1 MSEPAHRLLDDLDVR
16 SQYVQPRPPVFFNS
30 ISGPLLDN
38 LIWRNILRRG
48 LWLWTLYH
56 CNLCNLNVALNK
68 MMMMMLMLIMITWI
82 HYVSKKYRR
91 QAEGK
96 SHSTIGAWGTK
107 NFSFYCRFQFIYQK
121 KYSQSMQ
128 CTGADLGGGCRG
140 CAPPPPEMTC
150 GFLIQLV
157 FCQKKNYVV
166 SWCWS
171 RARDE
176 CTPS

>member
-96 SHSTIGAWGTK
+96 SHSIYSCFSLRPSPLISPYLYFFALLSNPMRSISPPISWGL
-107 NFSFYCRFQFIYQK
+107 S
-121 KYSQSMQ
+121 
-128 CTGADLGGGCRG
+128 
-140 CAPPPPEMTC
+140 
-150 GFLIQLV
+150 
-157 FCQKKNYVV
+157 
-166 SWCWS
+166 
-171 RARDE
+171 
-176 CTPS
+176 PSKLHLLLKEKLFF